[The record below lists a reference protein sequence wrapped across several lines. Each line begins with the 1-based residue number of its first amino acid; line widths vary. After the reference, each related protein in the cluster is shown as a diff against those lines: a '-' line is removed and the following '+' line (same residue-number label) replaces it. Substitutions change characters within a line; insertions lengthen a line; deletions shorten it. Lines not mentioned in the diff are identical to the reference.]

1 MNFEKFLPYPMLLGT
16 GLGKDLGVFFI
27 KIPKVT
33 SAWSSLLH
41 IPTRSCCPHIKTD
54 DQVTED
60 TGTMHVVELQCD
72 TNIFMDNFTLPVE
85 EYGLA
90 KQDDIDN
97 SSFTELKNH
106 GHGEDNIITLWHVNS
121 DFEFEV
127 SIEA

>member
-1 MNFEKFLPYPMLLGT
+1 MMEDTESVSEAINSGMLVSLDLPQ
-16 GLGKDLGVFFI
+16 
-27 KIPKVT
+27 
-33 SAWSSLLH
+33 
-41 IPTRSCCPHIKTD
+41 TD

-90 KQDDIDN
+90 KQDDIDS

>member
-1 MNFEKFLPYPMLLGT
+1 MESVSEAINSGMMISL
-16 GLGKDLGVFFI
+16 DLGNSEAAGVI
-27 KIPKVT
+27 
-33 SAWSSLLH
+33 
-41 IPTRSCCPHIKTD
+41 
-54 DQVTED
+54 ED
-60 TGTMHVVELQCD
+60 EEMHVVELQCD

-90 KQDDIDN
+90 KKDDIDN